1 MIDRFK
7 FRAWNGFIKEPA
19 MIYDVQKLN
28 GYSSGSYHPIEQFIT
43 NMVEEDVIMNSRD
56 FQNLIDTPAYT
67 IMQCVGVRD
76 KNNNLIF
83 EGDLLKYKACTQEY
97 LLVVSYDKEDLQF
110 KFFSKDNNSYPS
122 VITSDGVKSSI
133 AVVASFELSEC
144 EVVGNIYENP
154 ELLTN
159 DR

>member
-1 MIDRFK
+1 MADRFK
-7 FRAWNGFIKEPA
+7 FRVWDKPS
-19 MIYDVQKLN
+19 YDSPEGCMN
-28 GYSSGSYHPIEQFIT
+28 YFDIHRGIEDY
-43 NMVEEDVIMNSRD
+43 NV
-56 FQNLIDTPAYT
+56 
-67 IMQCVGVRD
+67 IMQCIDKRD

-122 VITSDGVKSSI
+122 VTTSDGVKSSI